1 MENPPEIPEPDTD
14 LYVED
19 IEKELENNPMDG
31 LLPNATAATPPFVA
45 ATGQAR
51 NVFDSAK
58 NNLSQAM
65 SGDNS
70 FNNKLSAATSANSL
84 KSSVSAMGASAAVAA
99 IRTQG
104 TTAEQA
110 DQMLNRDLAK
120 SANSVKKLLTGV
132 ERIPGSTF
140 DGLVS
145 FHNQT
150 GDASYVYTNGEKIDL
165 RPLLQNQEWDRVASL
180 IASDERDR
188 SRRIREA
195 GIMATGNYGQV
206 PESSSV
212 VSRGLQKTNE
222 LLLKGKLNQQ
232 SGMPATAEQVMA
244 ASSGYFA
251 QTGKMLPNLSFP
263 AKLNVMDNVNKGTAL
278 LRNQT
283 GGWPY

>member
-1 MENPPEIPEPDTD
+1 
-14 LYVED
+14 
-19 IEKELENNPMDG
+19 MDG
-31 LLPNATAATPPFVA
+31 LKPNATAATPPFVA

-51 NVFDSAK
+51 GVFESFKNDLSA
-58 NNLSQAM
+58 ATT
-65 SGDNS
+65 GDNS

-84 KSSVSAMGASAAVAA
+84 KSSISTMGASAAVAA

-110 DQMLNRDLAK
+110 DQMLNRDLSK
-120 SANSVKKLLTGV
+120 SVGSVKKLLDGV
-132 ERIPGSTF
+132 ERIPSRTF

-150 GDASYVYTNGEKIDL
+150 GDASYVYTNNEKIDL
-165 RPLLQNQEWDRVASL
+165 RPLLKNQEWDRVASL

-195 GIMATGNYGQV
+195 GIMATGNYGQI

-232 SGMPATAEQVMA
+232 SGAPATAQQIMA

-263 AKLNVMDNVNKGTAL
+263 AKLNVLDNVNKGSAL